1 MSMKD
6 KVFHFL
12 ERYNNPF
19 LVGTFPENE
28 LIYCNKSA
36 TVQYGMTNTENSMAA
51 LRNVFQSNHITMQT
65 VLETAFRTDDTAIF
79 QNIHTIKADGSKQL
93 ATVMMGFFNEEKTEV
108 YVEIIT
114 QTDSRMEN
122 AIEQVNLAMKPKAIL
137 NFDEK
142 LSIIHCNEPFH
153 KVFDSNEELRYSQ
166 FNNDLL
172 NGFRP
177 ELRAK
182 LISDIHSKLSVSP
195 SYSTKIQVYSATG
208 EERWYL
214 LELEKRTLDF
224 SGSDKILAYMT
235 NIEKQVELETENS
248 QMNQYFTALQEL
260 TPDALFRVEMPSQ
273 TLHHTHKKGLG
284 EKYGLVIPNHVQ
296 TFIQDEI
303 IHPEDCDKYIDQIRQ
318 FISAEGQISEVP
330 LRGRFQSD
338 EYQWYIIKGKKILDN
353 DGNLLEV
360 IGVIINIEEKHSME
374 EQYSVLNQYFTA
386 MQELTV
392 DKLFHIDIKTKT
404 FTHNDENAMDFGV
417 PTEIPDY
424 VNYMISNN
432 LVHPDDQKRYFAY
445 TEDLF
450 SGINREI
457 KVRSAVDV
465 GVYEWFHIK
474 SRYIKDA
481 SGNNVEVFGKL
492 ENIQQ
497 QRDLELRASRD
508 PMTDVLNKMSYQQ
521 EVTRVLEISTND
533 HQHALIFI
541 DIDDFKSVNDANG
554 HSFGDFLLTT
564 VTMRLKKMVRATD
577 CVGRIG
583 GDEFSVFLK
592 DVGSE
597 ESVVERANLFL
608 ESLNRVFS
616 FEGKTGRVN
625 ASIGISLFPRHGLD
639 YEALYKKADQAMY
652 LAKDGGKNNV
662 NVFNETCQDDI

>member
-6 KVFHFL
+6 KMFHFM
-12 ERYNNPF
+12 EHYNNPF

-36 TVQYGMTNTENSMAA
+36 KTQYDMTDKENILAVLRAIFLNNNISMK
-51 LRNVFQSNHITMQT
+51 S
-65 VLETAFRTDDTAIF
+65 VLETEFRKEDTAIF
-79 QNIHTIKADGSKQL
+79 QNVHTKKADGSKQL
-93 ATVMMGFFNEEKTEV
+93 TTVMIGFFNEEKTEV
-108 YVEIIT
+108 YVEIIP

-122 AIEQVNLAMKPKAIL
+122 AIEQVNLAVKPKAIL

-153 KVFDSNEELRYSQ
+153 KVFESNEELRHSH
-166 FNNDLL
+166 FDNHLL

-177 ELRAK
+177 EQRAK

-195 SYSTKIQVYSATG
+195 SYSTKIKVYPATG

-235 NIEKQVELETENS
+235 NIEKQIELETENS

-273 TLHHTHKKGLG
+273 TLHHTHTKGLG

-296 TFIQDEI
+296 TFIKDQI
-303 IHPEDCDKYIDQIRQ
+303 IHPEDSEKYLAQLRQ
-318 FISAEGQISEVP
+318 LVSAEGQISEVP

-338 EYQWYIIKGKKILDN
+338 DYQWYIIKGKKILDN
-353 DGNLLEV
+353 EGNLLEV
-360 IGVIINIEEKHSME
+360 IGVIVNIEEKHSME
-374 EQYSVLNQYFTA
+374 EQYSVLNQYFMA

-432 LVHPDDQKRYFAY
+432 LVHPEDQKRYLAY
-445 TEDLF
+445 TDDLF

-457 KVRSAVDV
+457 KVRSAVDI

-541 DIDDFKSVNDANG
+541 DIDDFKSVNDENG

-577 CVGRIG
+577 SVGRIG

-592 DVGSE
+592 DVGNE
-597 ESVVERANLFL
+597 QSVVERANLFL
-608 ESLNRVFS
+608 ESLNREFS

-625 ASIGISLFPRHGLD
+625 ASVGIALFPHHGLD
-639 YEALYKKADQAMY
+639 FEELYKKADKAMY
-652 LAKDGGKNNV
+652 RSKEEGKNNV
-662 NVFNETCQDDI
+662 RLFV